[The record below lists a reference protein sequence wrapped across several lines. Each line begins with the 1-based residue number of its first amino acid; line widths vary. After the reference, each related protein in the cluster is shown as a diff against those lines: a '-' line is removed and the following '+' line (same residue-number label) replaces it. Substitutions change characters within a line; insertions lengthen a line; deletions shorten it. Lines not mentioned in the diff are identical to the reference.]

1 MRFLDFM
8 KKQSNEN
15 NKPSIEKYLEH
26 LDKIFQQEPIF
37 FGGGKDENGI
47 PNVTTMVYKDV
58 PEKGFIT
65 GITYGLSLVN
75 HPDWKFGR
83 PELCISVK
91 SEDESWAEVAG
102 FLANSLKGDC
112 PFSYGQTINFR
123 EQISEESE
131 MNAFFVF
138 APSTLEKEDYLNIE
152 IGAEYKINIA
162 GLYPIYANEMDLI
175 EKNGLE
181 NFWKNKDYDNYSVK
195 RKPIEN

>member
-1 MRFLDFM
+1 MGILNFLNKN
-8 KKQSNEN
+8 KKED
-15 NKPSIEKYLEH
+15 NKTSVEKYLEH
-26 LDKIFQQEPIF
+26 LDKVFQQEPIF

-65 GITYGLSLVN
+65 GITYGLSLIK

-83 PELCISVK
+83 PELCISVE

-123 EQISEESE
+123 ERISEESE
-131 MNAFFVF
+131 MNAFFIF
-138 APSTLEKEDYLNIE
+138 APSTLEKEDYSNIE

-162 GLYPIYANEMDLI
+162 GLYPIYANEMNVI
-175 EKNGLE
+175 EDIGLE
-181 NFWKNKDYDNYSVK
+181 NFWKHKDFDNYSVK
-195 RKPIEN
+195 RKEIKN